1 LRDIDYMLFNDLA
14 VTFMRV
20 WVWSSLS
27 WILGLALGFI
37 CYRSKLLEWIIVPVV
52 NFMRH
57 ISPFCWLPLIIMMA
71 GIGELAVGI
80 TLLIS
85 LTFHAV
91 IVTLELLRSLPK
103 TVLEQARLDGIN
115 GWKMLIHIELPL
127 SLGGFIDI
135 YRVLWGVGWSAVIA
149 AEMLGVQSGMGYRL
163 LDFRYLL
170 RYKEMLIYIA
180 VIGFVGIAVDATL
193 KRMKGNVEK
202 RIGAFA

>member
-1 LRDIDYMLFNDLA
+1 MLFNDLA

-193 KRMKGNVEK
+193 KRMKGSVEK

>member
-1 LRDIDYMLFNDLA
+1 MLFNDLA

>member
-1 LRDIDYMLFNDLA
+1 
-14 VTFMRV
+14 
-20 WVWSSLS
+20 
-27 WILGLALGFI
+27 
-37 CYRSKLLEWIIVPVV
+37 
-52 NFMRH
+52 
-57 ISPFCWLPLIIMMA
+57 MA

-193 KRMKGNVEK
+193 KRMKGSVEK

>member
-1 LRDIDYMLFNDLA
+1 LRDINYMLFNDLA